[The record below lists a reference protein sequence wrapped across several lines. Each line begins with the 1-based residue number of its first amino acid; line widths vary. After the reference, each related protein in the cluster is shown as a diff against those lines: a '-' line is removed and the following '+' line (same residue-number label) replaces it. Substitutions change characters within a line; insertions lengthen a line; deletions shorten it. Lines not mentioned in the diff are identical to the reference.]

1 MEGRTRGQEAIR
13 MKIIGVIPAIAE
25 TFPSVEHR
33 CCLKH
38 IYDNMKLSWRG
49 KLYKELL
56 WKCAMATTIQKFDKR
71 MEEMK
76 NHNIEAYEW
85 LRKIPPQHSARSH
98 FLEKAAAK
106 LKVDWNGS
114 DLYQVSCPWGDQF
127 VVNMT
132 ERVCSCRKWE
142 LSGIPCTHAVAA
154 IWDMASN
161 GTDTR
166 IPESY
171 CNPCHWLSTWKKM
184 YRFKINP
191 VNGPQA
197 WKKSD
202 VSTTIIPPKPH
213 LQIGR
218 PPKKRKKSAAEL
230 ADEIMKSNKMT
241 RSGKSVTCSLWGVL
255 MVHRPHIQHRLQLE
269 EDARVK
275 KVDMLVLV
283 DKGMETYVLVV
294 HRPHKQLRVHFEE
307 SNILVFFMPHQ
318 PR

>member
-1 MEGRTRGQEAIR
+1 
-13 MKIIGVIPAIAE
+13 
-25 TFPSVEHR
+25 
-33 CCLKH
+33 
-38 IYDNMKLSWRG
+38 
-49 KLYKELL
+49 
-56 WKCAMATTIQKFDKR
+56 
-71 MEEMK
+71 
-76 NHNIEAYEW
+76 
-85 LRKIPPQHSARSH
+85 
-98 FLEKAAAK
+98 
-106 LKVDWNGS
+106 
-114 DLYQVSCPWGDQF
+114 
-127 VVNMT
+127 
-132 ERVCSCRKWE
+132 
-142 LSGIPCTHAVAA
+142 
-154 IWDMASN
+154 
-161 GTDTR
+161 
-166 IPESY
+166 
-171 CNPCHWLSTWKKM
+171 M
-184 YRFKINP
+184 YRFNINP

-202 VSTTIIPPKPH
+202 VPTTIIPPKPH

-241 RSGKSVTCSLWGVL
+241 RGVL

-283 DKGMETYVLVV
+283 DKGMEMYVLVV